1 MNLRNLNLV
10 NFRNYSKIDIKLN
23 NTMNIFVGDNAQG
36 KTNILESITILAL
49 TKSHRVFNNPNIIK
63 IGKSKTSIKG
73 TLVKNKIISKLQ
85 VDIDDSGKKLFINK
99 NNIKRVSDYITNFNV
114 IVFSPGDLE
123 IVSGSP
129 NVRRNL
135 LNTQLS
141 QLSREYLNTY
151 NQYNKLLKT
160 RNEYLKILFNN
171 NIADKDYLDIIT
183 DKLIEK
189 AIFIYQK
196 RKEYIDLVNSSI
208 NKFYKDICNDE
219 GISIEYINNVSFS
232 DFEYET
238 IRKSLKHIFKKNY
251 MKELNYGMTLYG
263 PHRDD
268 FYFKKDNLDL
278 KYYGSQG
285 QQRLAILSF
294 KLGEIDIFN
303 NISGFKP
310 VLLLDDIFSE
320 LDLKKR
326 NRLLK
331 IVNNYNI
338 QSIITTTDLK
348 NINKK
353 YLENAFIF
361 LVKDGNVER
370 K

>member
-151 NQYNKLLKT
+151 NQYILYRTYLVQHLKA
-160 RNEYLKILFNN
+160 K
-171 NIADKDYLDIIT
+171 
-183 DKLIEK
+183 
-189 AIFIYQK
+189 
-196 RKEYIDLVNSSI
+196 
-208 NKFYKDICNDE
+208 
-219 GISIEYINNVSFS
+219 
-232 DFEYET
+232 
-238 IRKSLKHIFKKNY
+238 
-251 MKELNYGMTLYG
+251 
-263 PHRDD
+263 
-268 FYFKKDNLDL
+268 
-278 KYYGSQG
+278 
-285 QQRLAILSF
+285 
-294 KLGEIDIFN
+294 
-303 NISGFKP
+303 
-310 VLLLDDIFSE
+310 
-320 LDLKKR
+320 
-326 NRLLK
+326 
-331 IVNNYNI
+331 
-338 QSIITTTDLK
+338 
-348 NINKK
+348 
-353 YLENAFIF
+353 
-361 LVKDGNVER
+361 
-370 K
+370 